1 MSIEI
6 YIGTITDNKEKGLGK
21 WSPIYN
27 ELKDLWNMNCIYNI
41 YCIFFKQFIYLYN
54 LSCLWCNKMIKEFI
68 RQHALESVPPYL
80 LPVSCKR
87 AEIYSLLNF
96 ES

>member
-6 YIGTITDNKEKGLGK
+6 YIRFGTITDNKEKGIGK

-54 LSCLWCNKMIKEFI
+54 LSCLWCNKMIKSSSGSMPW
-68 RQHALESVPPYL
+68 RVCLRTCLLSLE
-80 LPVSCKR
+80 
-87 AEIYSLLNF
+87 I
-96 ES
+96 